1 MVSKDN
7 GRLNERDQ
15 AIWDGYVLQ
24 GKTLMQLAE
33 EFDLSHQRISQVLA
47 KIRESLPERDRQA
60 VVDLRIDQIGAIVK
74 GVLPLAQAGDKD
86 AVASYV
92 KLADR
97 EAKYLGLDAATKV
110 EANVQTPNL
119 DPDVVALVSSLKAAR
134 STESDEQGEG

>member
-15 AIWDGYVLQ
+15 KIWDGYVQQ
-24 GKTLMQLAE
+24 GKTLMQLAG
-33 EFDLSHQRISQVLA
+33 EFDLSYQRISQILQ

-60 VVDLRIDQIGAIVK
+60 VVDLRLEQIGAIVS
-74 GVLPLAQAGDKD
+74 GVLPLARTGDRD

-97 EAKYLGLDAATKV
+97 EARYLGLDAPKQVEHSGKVATYRIGG
-110 EANVQTPNL
+110 
-119 DPDVVALVSSLKAAR
+119 DVDLEKL
-134 STESDEQGEG
+134 T

>member
-15 AIWDGYVLQ
+15 KIWDGYVQQ
-24 GKTLMQLAE
+24 GKTLMQLAG
-33 EFDLSHQRISQVLA
+33 EFDLSYQRISQILQ

-60 VVDLRIDQIGAIVK
+60 VVDLRLEQIGAIVS
-74 GVLPLAQAGDKD
+74 GVLPLARTGDRD

-97 EAKYLGLDAATKV
+97 EARSLGQDGAK
-110 EANVQTPNL
+110 
-119 DPDVVALVSSLKAAR
+119 
-134 STESDEQGEG
+134 QGEHSGRGPPRRS

>member
-1 MVSKDN
+1 MVSKDS

-24 GKTLMQLAE
+24 GKTLMELAG

-74 GVLPLAQAGDKD
+74 GVLPLARTGDRD

-110 EANVQTPNL
+110 EASIQRTQL
-119 DPDVVALVSSLKAAR
+119 DPDVEALLAAHEG
-134 STESDEQGEG
+134 SAGPQSDEQGGA

>member
-1 MVSKDN
+1 MPNNAS
-7 GRLNERDQ
+7 GRLSERNQ
-15 AIWDGYVLQ
+15 AIWDGYTVQ

-33 EFDLSHQRISQVLA
+33 EFGVSNQRISQVLA

-60 VVDLRIDQIGAIVK
+60 VVDLRLEQIGAIVS
-74 GVLPLAQAGDKD
+74 GVLPLARTGDKD

-110 EANVQTPNL
+110 EASIQRTVL
-119 DPDVVALVSSLKAAR
+119 DPDVEALVSTYEA
-134 STESDEQGEG
+134 EQGGA

>member
-97 EAKYLGLDAATKV
+97 EAKYLGLDAATKGGV
-110 EANVQTPNL
+110 SIQRAVRG
-119 DPDVVALVSSLKAAR
+119 PDVEALVSTYEA
-134 STESDEQGEG
+134 EQGGA

>member
-97 EAKYLGLDAATKV
+97 EAKYLGLDAPTKM
-110 EANVQTPNL
+110 EASIQRTVL
-119 DPDVVALVSSLKAAR
+119 DPDVEALVSTYEA
-134 STESDEQGEG
+134 EQGGA

>member
-24 GKTLMQLAE
+24 GKTLMQLAA

-47 KIRESLPERDRQA
+47 KIRESLPERDRQS

-74 GVLPLAQAGDKD
+74 GVLPMAQAGDKD

-110 EANVQTPNL
+110 EASIQRTVL
-119 DPDVVALVSSLKAAR
+119 DPDVEALVSTYEA
-134 STESDEQGEG
+134 EQGGA

>member
-24 GKTLMQLAE
+24 GKTLMQLAA

-74 GVLPLAQAGDKD
+74 GVLPLARSGDKD

-110 EANVQTPNL
+110 EASIQRTVL
-119 DPDVVALVSSLKAAR
+119 DPDVEALVSTYEA
-134 STESDEQGEG
+134 EQGGA